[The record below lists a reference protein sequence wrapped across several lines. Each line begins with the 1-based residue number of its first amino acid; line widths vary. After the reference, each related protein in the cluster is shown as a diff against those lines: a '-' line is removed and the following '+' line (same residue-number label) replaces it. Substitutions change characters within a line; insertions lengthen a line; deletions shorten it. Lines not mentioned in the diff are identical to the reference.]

1 MERNKKNRLF
11 IKVIAATLAVILLS
25 PVHAQA
31 AVLETVSPRASD
43 YLAAYTAY
51 ICAMGN
57 GELQIWYEVDGT
69 GTQEYIG
76 VLMIRLYESTDNENW
91 YWVKTFLHEDYDTML
106 LQNTYFNMDYVPY
119 YEGVPGRYYK
129 AYVTIWGGPDDTGD
143 ARYIWTPVE
152 ICT

>member
-1 MERNKKNRLF
+1 MERKRNRILV
-11 IKVIAATLAVILLS
+11 KVVATILAVILLT

-31 AVLETVSPRASD
+31 AMPETATPMASA

-57 GELQIWYEVDGT
+57 GELQIWFEVNGT
-69 GTQEYIG
+69 RTQEYLG
-76 VLMIRLYESTDNENW
+76 ALTVHLYESTDNENW
-91 YWVKTFLHEDYDTML
+91 SWAKTFLHEDYDTML
-106 LQNTYFNMDYVPY
+106 AQNTYFHMNCVSY
-119 YEGVPGRYYK
+119 YEGVPGHYYK
-129 AYVTIWGGPDDTGD
+129 AYVGIWGGPDDCGD

>member
-1 MERNKKNRLF
+1 MERKRNRVF
-11 IKVIAATLAVILLS
+11 IKVIAAALAVILLT

-31 AVLETVSPRASD
+31 AVPETVSTMASA
-43 YLAAYTAY
+43 YLASYTAY

-57 GELQIWYEVDGT
+57 RELQIWYEVLGT
-69 GTQEYIG
+69 RTQEYLGALTIY
-76 VLMIRLYESTDNENW
+76 LYESTDNENW

-106 LQNTYFNMDYVPY
+106 AQNTYAHVNYVPY
-119 YEGVPGRYYK
+119 YEGIPGRYYK
-129 AYVTIWGGPDDTGD
+129 AYVGIWGGPDDCGD